1 MSINQQAAVDAAWD
15 TLQELNVVD
24 MRRDGPA
31 EDTPE
36 WWVGRLEGAL
46 VPLLD
51 SIRVPVPA

>member
-1 MSINQQAAVDAAWD
+1 MVNPQAAIDAAWD
-15 TLQELNVVD
+15 TLAEMNVVN
-24 MRRDGPA
+24 MSRDGAP

-51 SIRVPVPA
+51 SITATVPA